1 MLRGV
6 CVCVEVARWG
16 SGAHMCERWG
26 ASRGSARGGMRGA
39 EAHRDVAR
47 LKPSVSL
54 EAKVNLTL
62 QPRVGALQTW
72 LGKSVSQF
80 VEAV

>member
-1 MLRGV
+1 
-6 CVCVEVARWG
+6 
-16 SGAHMCERWG
+16 
-26 ASRGSARGGMRGA
+26 MRGA